1 MHTGGGSAAQGGY
14 PSKALPEITKAK
26 GGLVPDCNL
35 RSGRRQPRA
44 KRARVER
51 TPDEMDVAQLLRA
64 QLCTKVE
71 IAIYNW
77 MLY

>member
-1 MHTGGGSAAQGGY
+1 
-14 PSKALPEITKAK
+14 
-26 GGLVPDCNL
+26 VPDCNL

-64 QLCTKVE
+64 QLGTKVE